1 MKVIFFLSFQGLDS
15 SMYAGVNLLI
25 AVGGIIMI
33 LGFLGCCGAIKESR
47 CMLMLVRKK
56 NKFLPLT
63 DHIYIWWIESLQV
76 VSNEDGEHFNL
87 TKSMIMILCFHFLPC
102 VWVRSEF
109 YHGKNDGWSHQQEDR
124 LQRDVSMSVAFFP
137 FQQSSKFPPST
148 FPHYLS
154 YLIL

>member
-63 DHIYIWWIESLQV
+63 DHIYI
-76 VSNEDGEHFNL
+76 
-87 TKSMIMILCFHFLPC
+87 
-102 VWVRSEF
+102 
-109 YHGKNDGWSHQQEDR
+109 
-124 LQRDVSMSVAFFP
+124 
-137 FQQSSKFPPST
+137 
-148 FPHYLS
+148 
-154 YLIL
+154 